1 MTELAKHLQLGKKGE
16 DLACEYLEQ
25 KGYTILERNYHF
37 QKAEVD
43 IVAYFGFQI
52 IFVEVKTR
60 SSTYYGEPEEFVDE
74 AKQKLVLKA
83 AEAWL
88 YERKME
94 GSPIRFDVIAIEA
107 RSETEFYIKHFENA
121 F

>member
-1 MTELAKHLQLGKKGE
+1 MTKAPHLALGKKGE
-16 DLACEYLEQ
+16 DLACQHLEQ

-37 QKAEVD
+37 QKAEAD
-43 IVAYFGFQI
+43 IVAYFGFEI

-60 SSTYYGEPEEFVDE
+60 SSTDFGEPEDFVDE
-74 AKQKLVLKA
+74 AKQKLVSKA

-94 GSPIRFDVIAIEA
+94 GSPIRFDVIAIKAE
-107 RSETEFYIKHFENA
+107 SETSFYINHFENA

>member
-1 MTELAKHLQLGKKGE
+1 MSTAAHVQLGKKGE
-16 DLACEYLEQ
+16 DLACTHLEQ

-37 QKAEVD
+37 EKAEVD
-43 IVAYFGFQI
+43 LIAYFGFEI

-60 SSTYYGEPEEFVDE
+60 TSDFFGQPEEFVDT
-74 AKQKLVLKA
+74 AKQKLIFKA
-83 AEAWL
+83 AQAWL

-94 GSPIRFDVIAIEA
+94 GSPIRFDVVSVKAE
-107 RSETEFYIKHFENA
+107 SETTFIVTHFENA

>member
-1 MTELAKHLQLGKKGE
+1 MQAEHIVLGKKGE
-16 DLACEYLEQ
+16 DLAAQHLEN

-43 IVAYFGFQI
+43 LVAYYGFEI

-60 SSTYYGEPEEFVDE
+60 SSSQFGEPEEFVDE
-74 AKQKLVLKA
+74 AKQKLIWGA

-94 GSPIRFDVIAIEA
+94 GSPIRFDVIAVKAE
-107 RSETEFYIKHFENA
+107 SETQFYIKHFENA

>member
-1 MTELAKHLQLGKKGE
+1 MSLAPHLALGKKGE
-16 DLACEYLEQ
+16 DLACQHLEQ

-37 QKAEVD
+37 QKFEAD
-43 IVAYFGFQI
+43 IVAYYGFEI
-52 IFVEVKTR
+52 IFAEVKTR
-60 SSTYYGEPEEFVDE
+60 TSTAFGEPEDFVDE
-74 AKQKLVLKA
+74 QKQKLVAGA

-94 GSPIRFDVIAIEA
+94 GSPIRFDVIAIKVE
-107 RSETEFYIKHFENA
+107 SETSFIIKHFENA